1 LNITKKVLLVIS
13 FGTSY
18 AGTRKKTIDAA
29 EAALSQAFPDYD
41 LERAFTS
48 HGVINKLRKRD
59 NLEIDTVAQAVE
71 KLLAEGYTEVLAQPL
86 HVINGTEYHLVVKE
100 LKPHAGKF
108 AKFSIGLPLLT
119 HHSDYVAVVDAL
131 RAELPARQPDS
142 AVVLMGHGTEHP
154 ADSAYAALD
163 YVFKDEGLPQV
174 YVGTVEGYPTLDT
187 VIKHLEADK
196 IKNVLLMPFMLVAGD
211 HAINDMAGDEAD
223 SWKSILEGRGYQVE
237 ARIMGLGEL
246 EKIRQ
251 IYVDHARAALAKE
264 GE

>member
-1 LNITKKVLLVIS
+1 MNKKALLVIS

-18 AGTRKKTIDAA
+18 AGTRKKTIAAA
-29 EAALSQAFPDYD
+29 EAALSQAFPEYD
-41 LERAFTS
+41 LKRAFTS

-59 NLEIDTVAQAVE
+59 NLEVDTVSQAVE
-71 KLLAEGYTEVLAQPL
+71 KLLAEGYTEVLAQPI

-100 LKPHAGKF
+100 LRPYSGKF
-108 AKFSIGLPLLT
+108 AKFSIGFPLLT
-119 HHSDYVAVVDAL
+119 HHQDYVAVVDAL
-131 RAELPARQPDS
+131 RAELPAAQTGE
-142 AVVLMGHGTEHP
+142 AVVLMGHGTAHP

-163 YVFKDEGLPQV
+163 YIFKDEGLPQV

-237 ARIMGLGEL
+237 THIVGLGEL

-251 IYVDHARAALAKE
+251 IYVDHARAALAN
-264 GE
+264 GAA

>member
-1 LNITKKVLLVIS
+1 MNMTKKALLVVS

-18 AGTRKKTIDAA
+18 AATRKKTIEAA

-41 LERAFTS
+41 LKRAFTS
-48 HGVINKLRKRD
+48 RGVINKLRKRD
-59 NLEIDTVAQAVE
+59 QIEIDTVSQAVE
-71 KLLAEGYTEVLAQPL
+71 KLLAEGYEEVLAQPL
-86 HVINGTEYHLVVKE
+86 HIINGAEYHLVLKE
-100 LKPHAGKF
+100 LRPHAEKF
-108 AKFSIGLPLLT
+108 AKFSIGFPLLT
-119 HHSDYVAVVDAL
+119 HHRDYVAVVDAL

-163 YVFKDEGLPQV
+163 YVFKDEGLPRV
-174 YVGTVEGYPTLDT
+174 HVGTVEGYPTLDT
-187 VIKHLEADK
+187 VIKRLEADK

-211 HAINDMAGDEAD
+211 HAVNDMAGGEAD
-223 SWKSILEGRGYQVE
+223 SWKSILAGRGYKVE
-237 ARIMGLGEL
+237 TRIVGLGEL

-251 IYVDHARAALAKE
+251 IYVDHARAALENE

>member
-1 LNITKKVLLVIS
+1 MPKKALLVIS

-18 AGTRKKTIDAA
+18 AGARKKTIEAA
-29 EAALSQAFPDYD
+29 EAALSQAFPEYD
-41 LERAFTS
+41 LRRAFTS

-59 NLEIDTVAQAVE
+59 NLEVDTVAQAVE
-71 KLLAEGYTEVLAQPL
+71 KLHAEGYTEVLVQPL
-86 HVINGTEYHLVVKE
+86 HVVNGAEYHLVVKE
-100 LKPHAGKF
+100 LKPHA
-108 AKFSIGLPLLT
+108 AKFRKLSIGFPLLT
-119 HHSDYVAVVDAL
+119 HHRDYAAVVDAL
-131 RAELPARQPDS
+131 RAELPARQPDN

-187 VIKHLEADK
+187 VIKRLEADK
-196 IKNVLLMPFMLVAGD
+196 IKKILLMPFMLVAGD
-211 HAINDMAGDEAD
+211 HAVNDMAGDEAD
-223 SWKSILEGRGYQVE
+223 SWKSILEGRGYEVE
-237 ARIMGLGEL
+237 TRVAGLGEL

-251 IYVDHARAALAKE
+251 IYVEHARAALANE

>member
-1 LNITKKVLLVIS
+1 MTKKALLVVS

-29 EAALSQAFPDYD
+29 EAALSQAFPEYD
-41 LERAFTS
+41 LKRAFTS

-59 NLEIDTVAQAVE
+59 KLEIDTVSQAVE
-71 KLLAEGYTEVLAQPL
+71 KLHAEDYEEVLAQPL
-86 HVINGTEYHLVVKE
+86 HIINGTEYHLVLKE
-100 LKPHAGKF
+100 LKPRAGKF
-108 AKFSIGLPLLT
+108 EKLSIGFPLLT
-119 HHSDYVAVVDAL
+119 HHRDYVAVVDAL
-131 RAELPARQPDS
+131 RAELPARPPDS
-142 AVVLMGHGTEHP
+142 AVVLMGHGTEHS

-174 YVGTVEGYPTLDT
+174 YVGTVEGYPTLET
-187 VIKHLEADK
+187 IIKHLEADK
-196 IKNVLLMPFMLVAGD
+196 IKKVLLMPFMLVAGD

-237 ARIMGLGEL
+237 TRIVGLGEL

-251 IYVDHARAALAKE
+251 IYVDHARAAS
-264 GE
+264 